1 MGENVWDFR
10 KRLTL
15 LLASAVII
23 AVVFFIFKVLFYY
36 VWPFLLAF
44 CFAVLLQKPIVGLAK
59 LLREKKMLA
68 ASIVVTM
75 VTLIIL
81 SVLLYVGYM
90 AFRELKDFIANFD
103 ENINSLDGQFSGRNL
118 GRSSP
123 PGEMCS
129 AAYQARDGSP
139 ARLFRRVRKTGIIRA
154 AISEIKNEN
163 ENRRQQIMLM
173 QEERELVV
181 EYGRKMSTDRLSTGT
196 SGNIS
201 VCNAE
206 KGLMAISPSGMD
218 YFSTTP
224 EDVVITDLEANIVDG
239 VRKPSSEW
247 ALHTAFYRHK
257 PHARAV
263 VHTHS
268 MYCTTFAV
276 LGQPLRAVHYAIGDT
291 GAATV
296 PCAPFRLFG
305 TAELAEAA
313 IEACG
318 GSDAVLLGN
327 HGLVAC
333 GRDLKSAYGLA
344 CNLEYVAELQYRTMC
359 IGTPNILTDEQ
370 MAEVMERFRSYGQP
384 GSGKAGY

>member
-1 MGENVWDFR
+1 
-10 KRLTL
+10 
-15 LLASAVII
+15 
-23 AVVFFIFKVLFYY
+23 
-36 VWPFLLAF
+36 
-44 CFAVLLQKPIVGLAK
+44 
-59 LLREKKMLA
+59 
-68 ASIVVTM
+68 
-75 VTLIIL
+75 
-81 SVLLYVGYM
+81 
-90 AFRELKDFIANFD
+90 
-103 ENINSLDGQFSGRNL
+103 
-118 GRSSP
+118 
-123 PGEMCS
+123 
-129 AAYQARDGSP
+129 
-139 ARLFRRVRKTGIIRA
+139 
-154 AISEIKNEN
+154 
-163 ENRRQQIMLM
+163 MLM

-296 PCAPFRLFG
+296 PCAPYRLFG

-327 HGLVAC
+327 HGVLVVGKTVTDAMNKTEAAEAIAKALFLTKQLGGEVPLSDEEC
-333 GRDLKSAYGLA
+333 QFFLDLQK
-344 CNLEYVAELQYRTMC
+344 N
-359 IGTPNILTDEQ
+359 
-370 MAEVMERFRSYGQP
+370 
-384 GSGKAGY
+384 K

>member
-1 MGENVWDFR
+1 
-10 KRLTL
+10 
-15 LLASAVII
+15 
-23 AVVFFIFKVLFYY
+23 
-36 VWPFLLAF
+36 
-44 CFAVLLQKPIVGLAK
+44 
-59 LLREKKMLA
+59 
-68 ASIVVTM
+68 
-75 VTLIIL
+75 
-81 SVLLYVGYM
+81 
-90 AFRELKDFIANFD
+90 
-103 ENINSLDGQFSGRNL
+103 
-118 GRSSP
+118 
-123 PGEMCS
+123 
-129 AAYQARDGSP
+129 
-139 ARLFRRVRKTGIIRA
+139 
-154 AISEIKNEN
+154 
-163 ENRRQQIMLM
+163 MLM

-296 PCAPFRLFG
+296 PCAPYRLFG

-318 GSDAVLLGN
+318 GSDAVLLSN

-370 MAEVMERFRSYGQP
+370 MAVVMARFRSYGQP